1 MAGKSKKS
9 AKSKSSKKEKN
20 SPLTFEEKLSSV
32 KSSMKDI
39 TEGKNQRYHLR

>member
-9 AKSKSSKKEKN
+9 AKPKAVKKERN

-39 TEGKNQRYHLR
+39 TEGNNQRYHLR